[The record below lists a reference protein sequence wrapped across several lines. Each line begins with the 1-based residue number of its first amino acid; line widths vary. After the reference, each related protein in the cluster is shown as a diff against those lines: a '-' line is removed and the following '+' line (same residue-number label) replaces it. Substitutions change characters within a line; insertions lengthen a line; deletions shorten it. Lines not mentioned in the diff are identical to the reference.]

1 MHCASSVK
9 WHGERRKSFKNRQ
22 TLVRCRTAF
31 KTQERRILLHFR
43 KKTKVSAEFR
53 DKIHIW
59 WLPCG
64 TLLAWSKSGT
74 VPDDPG
80 RLAPMHLC
88 TAGSHMQ
95 YYDSLMCIKHS
106 QYAAYTKVQDRRQHN
121 TNKAREECLGQFFK
135 KCSLG
140 DEYFSDGV
148 FPRH

>member
-1 MHCASSVK
+1 MLRYVLSLYVVRVSDDSTVQY
-9 WHGERRKSFKNRQ
+9 RREFTDPSKLLVLRLHELPVRGVTFTSHYNR
-22 TLVRCRTAF
+22 C
-31 KTQERRILLHFR
+31 I
-43 KKTKVSAEFR
+43 
-53 DKIHIW
+53 
-59 WLPCG
+59 
-64 TLLAWSKSGT
+64 
-74 VPDDPG
+74 
-80 RLAPMHLC
+80 HLC

-106 QYAAYTKVQDRRQHN
+106 QYAAYTEVQDRRQHN